1 MYWIA
6 ARLRFSTR
14 NRRPSHNRAT
24 HNTTPNTQTDDE
36 MLFICAYP
44 PTGWGLL
51 ETRRRRTIDCDSLS
65 LCSLSLKDLVVKYR

>member
-24 HNTTPNTQTDDE
+24 HITTPNTQTDDE

-44 PTGWGLL
+44 PTGGWGML
-51 ETRRRRTIDCDSLS
+51 ETRRRRRMIDWDSL
-65 LCSLSLKDLVVKYR
+65 CSLKDLVVKYR